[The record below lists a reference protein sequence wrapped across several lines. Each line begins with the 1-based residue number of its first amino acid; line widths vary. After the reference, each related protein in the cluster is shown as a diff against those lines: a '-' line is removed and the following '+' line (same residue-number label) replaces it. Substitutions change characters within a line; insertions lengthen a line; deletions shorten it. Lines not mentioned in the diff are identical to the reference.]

1 MISKIHLVENDCT
14 CTFRRNPANGGDKIY
29 MYLPNKGGMP
39 EDEKVALEISIVKKR
54 KYITSTHSINID
66 HLTEEQVD
74 EFAKILY
81 DKAVMLLINY
91 YPHGQKKETEK

>member
-1 MISKIHLVENDCT
+1 
-14 CTFRRNPANGGDKIY
+14 
-29 MYLPNKGGMP
+29 MP
-39 EDEKVALEISIVKKR
+39 EEDDVSLEISIVKKR
-54 KYITSTHSINID
+54 RYITSTHGINID

-91 YPHGQKKETEK
+91 YPKGQIRKEK

>member
-1 MISKIHLVENDCT
+1 MNVID
-14 CTFRRNPANGGDKIY
+14 R
-29 MYLPNKGGMP
+29 MP

-66 HLTEEQVD
+66 HLTEEEVD
-74 EFAKILY
+74 EFARILY

-91 YPHGQKKETEK
+91 YPQGQLKKEPSQ

>member
-1 MISKIHLVENDCT
+1 MEKRGAYLY
-14 CTFRRNPANGGDKIY
+14 GGDLIHS
-29 MYLPNKGGMP
+29 MP

-66 HLTEEQVD
+66 HMTEEEVD
-74 EFAKILY
+74 EFSRILY

-91 YPHGQKKETEK
+91 YPQGQVKKGESK

>member
-1 MISKIHLVENDCT
+1 MLDCT
-14 CTFRRNPANGGDKIY
+14 EYPDGANIY
-29 MYLPNKGGMP
+29 MRMNVIDRMP

-66 HLTEEQVD
+66 HLTEEEVD
-74 EFAKILY
+74 EFARILY

-91 YPHGQKKETEK
+91 YPQGQLKKEPSQ

>member
-1 MISKIHLVENDCT
+1 MHLVRT
-14 CTFRRNPANGGDKIY
+14 CRAKIY
-29 MYLPNKGGMP
+29 MHMNSMGGMSN
-39 EDEKVALEISIVKKR
+39 DEKVALEISIVKKR

-66 HLTEEQVD
+66 HLTEEEVD

-91 YPHGQKKETEK
+91 YPQGQLKKETKK

>member
-1 MISKIHLVENDCT
+1 MHYRHFVC
-14 CTFRRNPANGGDKIY
+14 ANIY
-29 MYLPNKGGMP
+29 MRVDVICVMP
-39 EDEKVALEISIVKKR
+39 DDEKVALEISIVKKR

-66 HLTEEQVD
+66 HLTEEEVD

-91 YPHGQKKETEK
+91 YPQGQLKKETTK

>member
-1 MISKIHLVENDCT
+1 MCMAFMST
-14 CTFRRNPANGGDKIY
+14 
-29 MYLPNKGGMP
+29 MP

-54 KYITSTHSINID
+54 RYITSTHSINID
-66 HLTEEQVD
+66 HMTEEQVD

-91 YPHGQKKETEK
+91 YPTGQLKKGED